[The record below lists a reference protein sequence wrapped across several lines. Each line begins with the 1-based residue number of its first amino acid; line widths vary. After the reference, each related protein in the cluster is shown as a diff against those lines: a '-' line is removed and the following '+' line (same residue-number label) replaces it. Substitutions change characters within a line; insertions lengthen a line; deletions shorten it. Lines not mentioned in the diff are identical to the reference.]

1 VVRKRIR
8 QSGSGL
14 QPFAETVPE
23 RKHALSI
30 FAKNFVNVELACDW
44 AKRNKRSFREVRPR
58 IKKEK
63 ARGIRRYE
71 T

>member
-1 VVRKRIR
+1 M
-8 QSGSGL
+8 
-14 QPFAETVPE
+14 VPE

-63 ARGIRRYE
+63 AR
-71 T
+71 